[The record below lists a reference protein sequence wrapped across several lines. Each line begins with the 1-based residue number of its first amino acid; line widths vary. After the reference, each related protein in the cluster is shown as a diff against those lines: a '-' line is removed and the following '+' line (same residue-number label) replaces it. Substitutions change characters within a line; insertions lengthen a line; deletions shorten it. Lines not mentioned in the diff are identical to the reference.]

1 MDSKPAKAAQIYL
14 ITPQFDDR
22 EAFAAL
28 FEQALSAG
36 SIAAVLIAPRDA
48 GDASDTYQNDCKLLT
63 PIAQKFGAAV
73 LTMNDTQVSG
83 RANADG
89 IHLTSN
95 LKELKEIASR
105 FQPQRIVGAG
115 AIHGKHDA
123 MEKGEA
129 LPDYLLFGD
138 PFESEDSNREEALE
152 LATWWADLFDVPCVA
167 IAGNSEESIADTIS
181 TGADFVGVG
190 QFVWQHPEGPET
202 AIKAVHKLLSA
213 Q

>member
-1 MDSKPAKAAQIYL
+1 MTRKANNGAQIYL
-14 ITPQFDDR
+14 VTPQFEDR
-22 EAFAAL
+22 DAFALL
-28 FEQALSAG
+28 FEKALSAG
-36 SIAAVLIAPRDA
+36 SVAAVLIAPREA
-48 GDASDTYQNDCKLLT
+48 GDASDTYQNDCKLLV
-63 PIAQKFGAAV
+63 PIAQKSGAAV

-95 LKELKEIASR
+95 LKELKEISTR

-115 AIHGKHDA
+115 AIHTKHDA

-138 PFESEDSNREEALE
+138 PFESEDSNHEEVID
-152 LATWWADLFDVPCVA
+152 LAFWWAELFEVPCVA
-167 IAGNSEESIADTIS
+167 MGGESETSVAETIA
-181 TGADFVGVG
+181 TGADFVGVRN
-190 QFVWQHPEGPET
+190 FVWQHPEGPEA
-202 AIKAVHKLLSA
+202 AIKTVHKLLSA

>member
-1 MDSKPAKAAQIYL
+1 MSNKPANSAQIYL

-22 EAFAAL
+22 DAFASL
-28 FEQALSAG
+28 FEAALS
-36 SIAAVLIAPRDA
+36 SVPVAAVLIAPRDA

-63 PIAQKFGAAV
+63 PIAQKHGAAV

-115 AIHGKHDA
+115 AIHSKHDA

-129 LPDYLLFGD
+129 LPDYLFFGD
-138 PFESEDSNREEALE
+138 PFESEDSNRDEAVE
-152 LATWWADLFDVPCVA
+152 LASWWADLFEVPCVA
-167 IAGNSEESIADTIS
+167 MGGTSENSLEETIA
-181 TGADFVGVG
+181 TGVDFVGVRT
-190 QFVWQHPEGPET
+190 FVWQHPEGPEA

-213 Q
+213 R

>member
-1 MDSKPAKAAQIYL
+1 MASKSSNAAQIYL
-14 ITPQFDDR
+14 ITPQFEDR
-22 EAFAAL
+22 DAFASL
-28 FEQALSAG
+28 FEKALSAG
-36 SIAAVLIAPRDA
+36 SIAAVLIVPRDA

-63 PIAQKFGAAV
+63 PIAQKLGAAV

-138 PFESEDSNREEALE
+138 PFESADSDQEEALD
-152 LATWWADLFDVPCVA
+152 LATWWADLFEVPCVA
-167 IAGNSEESIADTIS
+167 IAGNSEQSIADTIT
-181 TGADFVGVG
+181 TGADFIGVG

>member
-1 MDSKPAKAAQIYL
+1 
-14 ITPQFDDR
+14 
-22 EAFAAL
+22 AAL
-28 FEQALSAG
+28 S
-36 SIAAVLIAPRDA
+36 SVPVAAVLIAPRDA

-63 PIAQKFGAAV
+63 PIAQKHGAAV

-115 AIHGKHDA
+115 AIHSKHDA
-123 MEKGEA
+123 MEMGEA
-129 LPDYLLFGD
+129 LPDYLFFGD
-138 PFESEDSNREEALE
+138 PFESEGSNRDEAVE
-152 LATWWADLFDVPCVA
+152 LASWWADLFEVPCVA
-167 IAGNSEESIADTIS
+167 MGGTSENTLQETIA
-181 TGADFVGVG
+181 TGIDFVGVRT
-190 QFVWQHPEGPET
+190 FVWQHPEGPEA

-213 Q
+213 R

>member
-1 MDSKPAKAAQIYL
+1 MTSKSKTGAQLYL
-14 ITPQFDDR
+14 VTPQFDDR
-22 EAFAAL
+22 DAFASL
-28 FEQALSAG
+28 FEAAVSAG
-36 SIAAVLIAPRDA
+36 TVAAVLIAPREA
-48 GDASDTYQNDCKLLT
+48 GDVSDAYQNDCKLLA
-63 PIAQKFGAAV
+63 PIAQKHGAAV
-73 LTMNDTQVSG
+73 LTMNDTQISG

-95 LKELKEIASR
+95 LKELKDIAAR

-115 AIHGKHDA
+115 AIHSKHDA

-138 PFESEDSNREEALE
+138 PFESEDSNHDEAVD
-152 LATWWADLFDVPCVA
+152 LASWWADLFEVPCVA
-167 IAGNSEESIADTIS
+167 MGGNTESRIAETIA

-190 QFVWQHPEGPET
+190 EFVWQHPEGPEA